1 MIGSKSGELEAC
13 LFRVESLSD
22 KKQRFKVNVNAQEY
36 HLVGRVGDGEEF
48 HVVFDRTI
56 GAVRD
61 GVCGGDEEGDATL
74 HQADDASNQ
83 LE

>member
-1 MIGSKSGELEAC
+1 M
-13 LFRVESLSD
+13 FRVESLSD

-36 HLVGRVGDGEEF
+36 HLVGRVCEGEEW
-48 HVVFDRTI
+48 HVVFDRSV
-56 GAVRD
+56 GAVCD
-61 GVCGGDEEGDATL
+61 GVCGGDEEGDASL